1 MLMFLCFAHNI
12 NIEVNHSL
20 DIPVLKKAV
29 AARLKKL
36 QNAFAM
42 SWKKRDLHKI
52 LRVTTKWSSS
62 SSNDGSPVNSGSYV
76 SFPVGSKAAKIFQP
90 VKRQRLSTEESEK
103 NGDVENDEEIRVL
116 EDEILE
122 LQEYNAKV
130 ESEMIKLRTDISQM
144 EQHIRITERDNQSL
158 VQKNHSLSEYYET
171 LRNNFI
177 SLLDHVKL
185 PNFDERPSRE
195 NFDAYL
201 KRIQTL
207 CTDSCG
213 EENKAVLS
221 AIKQALQ
228 DFNFPINAT
237 NGWLRS

>member
-1 MLMFLCFAHNI
+1 MKAFDQSRKQNLWAEMNCASGCPIANKGKVRYEVMAFDGRPI
-12 NIEVNHSL
+12 KIE
-20 DIPVLKKAV
+20 P
-29 AARLKKL
+29 
-36 QNAFAM
+36 NA
-42 SWKKRDLHKI
+42 
-52 LRVTTKWSSS
+52 SS
-62 SSNDGSPVNSGSYV
+62 SSNDGSPVNSGNYV
-76 SFPVGSKAAKIFQP
+76 SFPVGTKAAKIFQP

-207 CTDSCG
+207 CTDNCA

-228 DFNFPINAT
+228 DFNFPVNTT

>member
-1 MLMFLCFAHNI
+1 MRN
-12 NIEVNHSL
+12 
-20 DIPVLKKAV
+20 
-29 AARLKKL
+29 
-36 QNAFAM
+36 
-42 SWKKRDLHKI
+42 
-52 LRVTTKWSSS
+52 SS

-228 DFNFPINAT
+228 DFNFPINGSKPLDTNIDCQVDLGSQRHCHKILSINKATMHYYRASSLEINAT